1 MNSSEV
7 ESLHD
12 SIVDLYITLKL
23 RPTDEVSISC
33 PFFLLQFIYMSSIV
47 GRDL

>member
-7 ESLHD
+7 EALHD

-23 RPTDEVSISC
+23 RPTDEVSIPY
-33 PFFLLQFIYMSSIV
+33 PFFLLHQSK
-47 GRDL
+47 

>member
-7 ESLHD
+7 EALHD

-23 RPTDEVSISC
+23 RPTDEVIILY
-33 PFFLLQFIYMSSIV
+33 PLFLLQFIYMSSIV

>member
-7 ESLHD
+7 EALHD

-23 RPTDEVSISC
+23 RPTDEVRISSR
-33 PFFLLQFIYMSSIV
+33 FFYLICWL
-47 GRDL
+47 